1 MPVTGVQTCALP
13 ILLGVS
19 LRIDF
24 ILYDRAMEATSYR
37 TLRDRVSD
45 HRMVVTALRRH
56 PARGQ
61 DAR

>member
-1 MPVTGVQTCALP
+1 M
-13 ILLGVS
+13 S